1 MAKKTK
7 KEFDADEAKAVY
19 SYNDKGMLRN
29 GKFVMNKPY
38 FRDDKYEKDV
48 AEWKKKEFLKNSK
61 ETAKNAVPIKLTPS
75 KEALMRLRKLKASK
89 TKLDGTKKIKG

>member
-38 FRDDKYEKDV
+38 FRDDKYDKDV
-48 AEWKKKEFLKNSK
+48 AEWKKKESLKK
-61 ETAKNAVPIKLTPS
+61 YKKATETAVPIKLTPN
-75 KEALMRLRKLKASK
+75 KEALMRLRKLKSSK
-89 TKLDGTKKIKG
+89 SKKKKGY